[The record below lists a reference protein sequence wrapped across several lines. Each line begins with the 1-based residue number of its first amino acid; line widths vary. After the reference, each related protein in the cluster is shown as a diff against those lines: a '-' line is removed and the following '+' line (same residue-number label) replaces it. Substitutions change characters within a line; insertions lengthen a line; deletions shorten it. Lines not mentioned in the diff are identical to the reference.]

1 MIYIGREISP
11 RGPYTTNNE
20 MKALMADEE
29 KNLYEE
35 R

>member
-1 MIYIGREISP
+1 MINIGREIS
-11 RGPYTTNNE
+11 PYTTNNE